1 MYASVN
7 DMVSRFGREEI
18 TRLSQIEDRETDE
31 INNLKV
37 ERALLDATALI
48 EGYLRGRYK
57 LPVAEPKSDLIR
69 ATCIIARYDLAK
81 TARSEPTEQMQKD
94 YDAMLKWLL
103 DIQKGTVIVDA
114 TMVGAGNGVNAYGA
128 RFEDRK
134 PIFTPH
140 TLRGA

>member
-48 EGYLRGRYK
+48 DGYLRGR
-57 LPVAEPKSDLIR
+57 
-69 ATCIIARYDLAK
+69 
-81 TARSEPTEQMQKD
+81 
-94 YDAMLKWLL
+94 
-103 DIQKGTVIVDA
+103 
-114 TMVGAGNGVNAYGA
+114 
-128 RFEDRK
+128 
-134 PIFTPH
+134 
-140 TLRGA
+140 